1 MSTRSMSLRA
11 AVARSANGDRLGYH
25 GTRDDQGRIVRVAG
39 SVVGIRGLA
48 RARLNDVVLI
58 GDGRLPGEIIRLT
71 GDVAVAQV
79 YEPVNGLR
87 AGDPVTAT
95 GQPLSVE
102 LGPGL
107 LGSIVD
113 GTARPL
119 AALAGGDYAQP
130 FLARGASLP
139 TLDRGRSFEFRPA
152 VAVGQQAAEGD
163 ALGSVPEIGGHD
175 HVILVPPGVSGTV
188 TAVRPGPATVTGAV
202 AEIDGV
208 PVPMRQYWPVRQPR
222 PVASRLDATQP
233 LVTGQRVIDTLFPVA
248 RGGTAAIPGGFGTG
262 KTVLEQQVAKWADAD
277 LVVYVGCGERG
288 NELAEVLEEFP
299 RLPDPRTGGSLMDR
313 TVIVA
318 NTSNMSVA
326 AREASIYTGVT
337 IAEYFRDQGRHVA
350 LLTDSTSRWGEALRE
365 ISSRLEEMPAE
376 EGYPAYL
383 ASRIAGFY
391 ERAGSVVCTGS
402 DRRTGSVTIIGAVS
416 PPSGDFSEPITQH
429 TLRMTGT
436 FWALDRDLARARH
449 FPAVD
454 WRRSYTLY
462 RLAGW
467 FSGDVAES
475 WPRQRD
481 WALDILQQETSLLE
495 IVQLL
500 GADTLPARQQ
510 VVLRTGQL
518 LREDFLRQSSFDDT
532 DAYCSLG
539 KQHAMLSVI
548 MAAHQAMTVAVS
560 HGAAVAAVTGAPVLS
575 EVAKMRAWPAGESV
589 RRAEA
594 LAREITGSFSV
605 LEGEEQWS
613 AAGSL
618 PSSIARQTPSP
629 ARCSPPTR

>member
-1 MSTRSMSLRA
+1 MPRPAAETKSGNGARHGHRA
-11 AVARSANGDRLGYH
+11 AY
-25 GTRDDQGRIVRVAG
+25 DDQGTIVRIAG
-39 SVVGIRGLA
+39 SVLGIRGLA
-48 RARLNDVVLI
+48 RARLGDVVLA
-58 GDGRLPGEIIRLT
+58 GEHRLPGEIIRLT
-71 GDVAVAQV
+71 DEETLAQV
-79 YEPVNGLR
+79 YEPTNGLR
-87 AGDPVTAT
+87 AGDPAIAT
-95 GQPLSVE
+95 GLPLSVE

-107 LGSIVD
+107 LGSIID

-119 AALAGGDYAQP
+119 AALAGDDYARP
-130 FLARGASLP
+130 FLVRGASLP
-139 TLDRGRSFEFRPA
+139 TLDRGRTFNFSPA
-152 VAVGQQAAEGD
+152 AATGQQVAEGD
-163 ALGSVPEIGGHD
+163 VLGSVPEAGLD
-175 HVILVPPGVSGTV
+175 HLLLVPPGVHGTV
-188 TAVRPGPATVTGAV
+188 TGLRPGTATVTDAV
-202 AEIDGV
+202 AEIDGE
-208 PVPMRQYWPVRQPR
+208 PVRMLSHWPVRQPR
-222 PVASRLDATQP
+222 PVTGRLGVTRP

-248 RGGTAAIPGGFGTG
+248 QGGTAAIPGGFGTG

-299 RLPDPRTGGSLMDR
+299 RLADPRTGGSLMDR
-313 TVIVA
+313 TVVVA

-326 AREASIYTGVT
+326 ARETSIYTGVT

-365 ISSRLEEMPAE
+365 ISSRLAEMPTE

-402 DRRTGSVTIIGAVS
+402 DQRTGSLTIIGAVS

-429 TLRMTGT
+429 TLRIAGT

-462 RLAGW
+462 QLADW
-467 FSGDVAES
+467 FREEVAES

-500 GADTLPARQQ
+500 GADTLPAPQR

-518 LREDFLRQSSFDDT
+518 LREDFLQQSSFDEA
-532 DAYCSLG
+532 DAHCPLG

-548 MAAHQAMTVAVS
+548 MAAQQAMTDAVDR
-560 HGAAVAAVTGAPVLS
+560 GVAAPTVTDAPVLG
-575 EVAKMRAWPAGESV
+575 EIAKTRAWTADNAARQAGALT
-589 RRAEA
+589 AEIA
-594 LAREITGSFSV
+594 AYYGR
-605 LEGEEQWS
+605 LEGDGQ
-613 AAGSL
+613 
-618 PSSIARQTPSP
+618 
-629 ARCSPPTR
+629 